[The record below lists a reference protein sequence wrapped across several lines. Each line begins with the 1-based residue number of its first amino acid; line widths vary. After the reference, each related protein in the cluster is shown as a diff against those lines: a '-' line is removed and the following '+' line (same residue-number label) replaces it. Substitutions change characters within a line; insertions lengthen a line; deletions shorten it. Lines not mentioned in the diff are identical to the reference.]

1 MPAQASNR
9 IEEGSSAFLEQLHE
23 CGDDRQGAVCLVA
36 GR

>member
-1 MPAQASNR
+1 MPAQASYR
-9 IEEGSSAFLEQLHE
+9 LEEGSSALLEQLHE